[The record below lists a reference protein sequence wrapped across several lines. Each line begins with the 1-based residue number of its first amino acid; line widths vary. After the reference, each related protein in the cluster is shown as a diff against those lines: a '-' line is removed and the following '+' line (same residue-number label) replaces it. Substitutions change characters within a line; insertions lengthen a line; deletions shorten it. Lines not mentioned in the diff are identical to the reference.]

1 MWRASGFIVQAEK
14 KKSRGL
20 YLCWNEVVTP
30 NYEER
35 VLRDIHCASGKRLPE
50 ERIFD

>member
-1 MWRASGFIVQAEK
+1 MVHAAK

-20 YLCWNEVVTP
+20 YLSCNEVVTP
-30 NYEER
+30 KYEER
-35 VLRDIHCASGKRLPE
+35 VLRDIHWASGKRLPD

>member
-1 MWRASGFIVQAEK
+1 MVHAAK

-20 YLCWNEVVTP
+20 YLCCFEVVTP
-30 NYEER
+30 KYENW
-35 VLRDIHCASGKRLPE
+35 VLQDIHCTSGKRLPE

>member
-1 MWRASGFIVQAEK
+1 MVHAAK

-20 YLCWNEVVTP
+20 YLRWNELVTP
-30 NYEER
+30 KWEKR
-35 VLRDIHCASGKRLPE
+35 VLREIHCASGKRLPE

>member
-1 MWRASGFIVQAEK
+1 MEIMVHAAK

-20 YLCWNEVVTP
+20 YLCCNEVVTP
-30 NYEER
+30 KSEKW
-35 VLRDIHCASGKRLPE
+35 VLRGIHFANGKRLPE